1 MEAISESCMLWQIAD
16 DLDLELDWELN
27 WVVSDFVSL
36 MFFLLKKL
44 YINQNFDDKDGK
56 YSIEHCMV
64 CQINEDLLVE
74 DGKFSESERLARWC
88 MAWQVDE
95 DLEDLKEVSV
105 IPIQV
110 SFTNINTF
118 P

>member
-1 MEAISESCMLWQIAD
+1 
-16 DLDLELDWELN
+16 
-27 WVVSDFVSL
+27 
-36 MFFLLKKL
+36 
-44 YINQNFDDKDGK
+44 
-56 YSIEHCMV
+56 MV

-105 IPIQV
+105 VPIQV
-110 SFTNINTF
+110 AFTNIF
-118 P
+118 SVI

>member
-1 MEAISESCMLWQIAD
+1 
-16 DLDLELDWELN
+16 
-27 WVVSDFVSL
+27 
-36 MFFLLKKL
+36 
-44 YINQNFDDKDGK
+44 
-56 YSIEHCMV
+56 MV
-64 CQINEDLLVE
+64 CQINKDMLVE

-110 SFTNINTF
+110 AFTNINFTNINTF